1 MRGAFIITLSN
12 LISRI
17 FGAVYRPV
25 AQIFIG
31 DRGLALVSPP
41 SAAYF
46 IIMAIS
52 SIGLNVAISRIVASR
67 LAVGDYRGA
76 WRVMKVA
83 TGMLIAS
90 GLFFSIAMALSATWL
105 SAAMGFPEAAPG
117 FLVLSPAVFL
127 VSLLCAFRGLYQGMQ
142 QMRPSAMS
150 QVWEQMARVVIGLVL
165 VAVFSGISIHYG
177 AAAFNAGHTVGV
189 LVAVLYG
196 GMYYLRHKPTEGWA
210 EAAPAADSY
219 EHESTGKLLGKILS
233 IAMPLS
239 LIGAVLPLMQF
250 IDSGIVTNRLMA
262 IGVDAGPA
270 KDALAYLMN
279 AGTLRDLPTILTGA
293 LYVSLVPA
301 ITESASAGRLD
312 QARYRA
318 ATAFR
323 ITYLVGIPATIGL
336 LAGARDAYGVLFT
349 GPGYLVMGPL
359 AWSTIFL
366 MVQQTASGILQG
378 IGRVWISAR
387 NLLLGVAAKLLLTWW
402 WTGIPALQA
411 NGAAFATGVA
421 FALVAVLNLRALS
434 RHMGLKLDFRGDIA
448 RPLLASLIMGV
459 VIWVI
464 SPVAQ
469 GLIASHRLAGLLVI
483 AVGGL
488 VYLGAI
494 FPLGGIT
501 EADLGLI
508 PGVTGGL
515 VAKLKRYR
523 ILRDG

>member
-1 MRGAFIITLSN
+1 MRGALIITLSN
-12 LISRI
+12 LVSRI
-17 FGAVYRPV
+17 LGSIYRPV
-25 AQIFIG
+25 AQLFIG

-52 SIGLNVAISRIVASR
+52 SIGLNVAVSRLVASR
-67 LAVGDYRGA
+67 LAVSDYRGA

-83 TGMLIAS
+83 AGMLVAS
-90 GLFFSIAMALSATWL
+90 GLFFSIAMALSANWL

-142 QMRPSAMS
+142 QMQPSAMS
-150 QVWEQMARVVIGLVL
+150 QVWEQTARVVIGLVL
-165 VAVFSGISIHYG
+165 VAAFAGVSVHYG

-196 GMYYLRHKPTEGWA
+196 GFYYLRHKPTEGWA
-210 EAAPAADSY
+210 HAAPVPDSI

-233 IAMPLS
+233 IALPLS
-239 LIGAVLPLMQF
+239 LIGSILPLMQF

-262 IGVDAGPA
+262 IGVEEGPA

-279 AGTLRDLPTILTGA
+279 AGTLRDLPTILTVA

-323 ITYLVGIPATIGL
+323 ITFLVGIPATVGL
-336 LAGARDAYGVLFT
+336 MAGARDAYGVLFT
-349 GPGYLVMGPL
+349 GPGYLVMAPL
-359 AWSTIFL
+359 AWSTLFVML
-366 MVQQTASGILQG
+366 QQTASGILQG
-378 IGRVWISAR
+378 IGQVWTTAR
-387 NLLLGVAAKLLLTWW
+387 NLLLGVAVKLLLTWW

-411 NGAAFATGVA
+411 NGAAYATGVA
-421 FALVAVLNLRALS
+421 FGLVAVLNLWALN
-434 RHMGLKLDFRGDIA
+434 RHMGLTVNFRGDIA
-448 RPLLASLIMGV
+448 KPLLASLIMGA

-464 SPVAQ
+464 SPVVQ
-469 GLIASHRLAGLLVI
+469 DLIPGHRIPGLLVI
-483 AVGGL
+483 AIGGL

-515 VAKLKRYR
+515 VARLKRYR
-523 ILRDG
+523 ILRD